1 MGPDRKSTDVRLCA
15 MSLSSSR
22 AHHVGDGPPADLGV
36 RDWVAER
43 RPPHPEELRVR
54 AGQMVLGPLA
64 EHEDAAD
71 GGRRVVDRHDHLG
84 GGEALLG
91 AAVVGGQ
98 RLGIDRGREIV
109 LLEACQTEVGE
120 TGPGR
125 RTGVEVRVAMPP
137 LLVQNAFVLR
147 AREGAPGADPNP
159 DAPLEAHG
167 RRV

>member
-22 AHHVGDGPPADLGV
+22 RTTSAMDPRQTSASATGSPNAV
-36 RDWVAER
+36 
-43 RPPHPEELRVR
+43 PPHPEELRVR

-98 RLGIDRGREIV
+98 RLGIDRGREI
-109 LLEACQTEVGE
+109 
-120 TGPGR
+120 
-125 RTGVEVRVAMPP
+125 
-137 LLVQNAFVLR
+137 
-147 AREGAPGADPNP
+147 
-159 DAPLEAHG
+159 
-167 RRV
+167 